1 MGSGNP
7 LLGVLEKQKRL
18 LVVII
23 VTAICSGGLVYVLIA
38 PSLHGKSSASIIQNR
53 TPIHTPGTT
62 VQSNEIWMQ
71 QMSQESKLQNQK
83 IDLLEKM
90 VTKQAFSEKSENPEL
105 MQIKQ
110 DLEILKQ
117 QINQSPPSSHAAEDG
132 EEETVR
138 AHHVPMIKHTLSLRH
153 ARYRVGQHI
162 PAGTYVKA
170 VLLSAVDASVGVNVS
185 GDPQPVLLRLL
196 DDACLP
202 NNTNTPMK
210 RCHIMGAARGDLSSE
225 RVFIRLEKMSCVD
238 TTTNTII
245 ETDVSGYV
253 TGEDGRNGLQGFVVD
268 RSGRMVSSAVLVGM
282 LSGAT
287 SFLQTWVT
295 TRGHE
300 MMLGKA
306 GERGFQNNVMT
317 PDFMRGGGSNTQG
330 IANAFD
336 KLADYYIKRAEQL
349 QPVVIIN
356 AGRTVNIVF
365 SKGAQY
371 GVEYQEKLTVAG

>member
-1 MGSGNP
+1 MGI
-7 LLGVLEKQKRL
+7 LEKQKRL
-18 LVVII
+18 LAAII
-23 VTAICSGGLVYVLIA
+23 ITAICAGGFVYVLIA
-38 PSLHGKSSASIIQNR
+38 PSLHGKTTDTKKTA
-53 TPIHTPGTT
+53 TIHTPGTT
-62 VQSNEIWMQ
+62 VQSNETWMQ
-71 QMSQESKLQNQK
+71 QMSQDSKLQNQK
-83 IDLLEKM
+83 LDLLEKI
-90 VTKQAFSEKSENPEL
+90 VTKQVLTEKPDNTEL
-105 MQIKQ
+105 SQIKA
-110 DLEILKQ
+110 DLEALKHQ
-117 QINQSPPSSHAAEDG
+117 VNQSQVAEGG
-132 EEETVR
+132 EEEPARIRHT
-138 AHHVPMIKHTLSLRH
+138 PMVKHTLSLRH
-153 ARYRVGQHI
+153 SRYQLGQHI
-162 PAGTYVKA
+162 PSGSYVKA

-202 NNTNTPMK
+202 NNANTRMK

-238 TTTNTII
+238 TETDSII

-268 RSGRMVSSAVLVGM
+268 RSGRMISSAVLVGM

-287 SFLQTWVT
+287 SFLQTWVA

-300 MMLGKA
+300 MMLGRA
-306 GERGFQNNVMT
+306 GERGIQNNVI
-317 PDFMRGGGSNTQG
+317 PSDLMRGAGGNTQG
-330 IANAFD
+330 VSNAFD

-356 AGRTVNIVF
+356 AGRLVNIVF

-371 GVEYQEKLTVAG
+371 GVEYQEKPQAVSG

>member
-1 MGSGNP
+1 M
-7 LLGVLEKQKRL
+7 
-18 LVVII
+18 
-23 VTAICSGGLVYVLIA
+23 YVLIS
-38 PSLHGKSSASIIQNR
+38 PNFVTKSTTTKKSTLIQ
-53 TPIHTPGTT
+53 TPGTT

-83 IDLLEKM
+83 LDLLEKI
-90 VTKQAFSEKSENPEL
+90 VTKQALAEKPDSSELAE
-105 MQIKQ
+105 IKQ
-110 DLEILKQ
+110 ELEALKQ
-117 QINQSPPSSHAAEDG
+117 QINQTSKPSTEMEDG
-132 EEETVR
+132 EEEQIRVR
-138 AHHVPMIKHTLSLRH
+138 HTPMIKHTLSLRH
-153 ARYRVGQHI
+153 ALYQLGQHI
-162 PAGTYVKA
+162 PSGAHVKA

-202 NNTNTPMK
+202 NNAGTRMK

-238 TTTNTII
+238 ADTNTII

-253 TGEDGRNGLQGFVVD
+253 TGEDGRNGLQGIVVD
-268 RSGRMVSSAVLVGM
+268 RSGRMISSAVLVGM

-287 SFLQTWVT
+287 SFLQTWVA

-300 MMLGKA
+300 MMLGSA
-306 GERGFQNNVMT
+306 GKSGVQNNVMS
-317 PDFMRGGGSNTQG
+317 PDFMRSGSGGANSQG
-330 IANAFD
+330 ISNAFD

-349 QPVVIIN
+349 QPVVIIH

-365 SKGAQY
+365 SKGTQF
-371 GVEYQEKLTVAG
+371 GVEYQDKPAVAG

>member
-1 MGSGNP
+1 MQVKAI
-7 LLGVLEKQKRL
+7 LYLGILEKQKRL
-18 LVVII
+18 LAII
-23 VTAICSGGLVYVLIA
+23 IITAVCSGGFVYVLIA
-38 PSLHGKSSASIIQNR
+38 PSFHAKQTSIKN
-53 TPIHTPGTT
+53 TVPIHTPGTT

-71 QMSQESKLQNQK
+71 QMSRDSKLQNQK
-83 IDLLEKM
+83 LDLLEKI
-90 VTKQAFSEKSENPEL
+90 VTKQALAEKPENSEL
-105 MQIKQ
+105 ADIKQ
-110 DLEILKQ
+110 DLETLKQ
-117 QINQSPPSSHAAEDG
+117 QISQATSSSHTGENG
-132 EEETVR
+132 EEDTVR
-138 AHHVPMIKHTLSLRH
+138 VRHTPMIKHTLSLRH
-153 ARYRVGQHI
+153 ARYQLGQHI
-162 PAGTYVKA
+162 PSGTYVKA

-196 DDACLP
+196 DNACLP
-202 NNTNTPMK
+202 NNANTRMK

-238 TTTNTII
+238 TDTNTII

-253 TGEDGRNGLQGFVVD
+253 TGEDGRNGLQGVVVD
-268 RSGRMVSSAVLVGM
+268 RSGRMISSAVLVGM

-287 SFLQTWVT
+287 SFLQTWVA

-300 MMLGKA
+300 MMLDTAGKS
-306 GERGFQNNVMT
+306 GVQNNVMS
-317 PDFMRGGGSNTQG
+317 PDFMRSGGGGNTQG
-330 IANAFD
+330 ISNAFD

-371 GVEYQEKLTVAG
+371 GVEYQEKLTAG